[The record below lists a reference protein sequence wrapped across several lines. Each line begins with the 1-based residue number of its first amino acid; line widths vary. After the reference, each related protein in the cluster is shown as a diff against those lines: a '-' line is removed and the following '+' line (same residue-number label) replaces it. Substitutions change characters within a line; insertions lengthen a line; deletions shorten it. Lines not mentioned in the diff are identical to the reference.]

1 MADMIDR
8 TKLLEDL
15 EKLKQGWAVADRVMD
30 LVFEIVKAQPGEK
43 VKTPTFLEWR
53 TAATEKEKKKRDD
66 MMALY
71 DIIEHTHS
79 GLLEDDY
86 FD

>member
-30 LVFEIVKAQPGEK
+30 LVFEVVKAQPGGN
-43 VKTPTFLEWR
+43 VKPPTFLDWR
-53 TAATEKEKKKRDD
+53 SAATEKEKKKRDD

-71 DIIEHTHS
+71 DIIEHTNS
-79 GLLEDDY
+79 GLLEE
-86 FD
+86 